1 MKKVLHNVL
10 YNLDLII
17 IKCAET
23 EYCNII
29 YEQENHYDFY
39 KYFKNKYDMLD
50 YTSCLIRVSY
60 SS

>member
-1 MKKVLHNVL
+1 LKKVLHNVL

-17 IKCAET
+17 IKCAEI
-23 EYCNII
+23 EFCDII

-39 KYFKNKYDMLD
+39 KYLKNKYDMLD